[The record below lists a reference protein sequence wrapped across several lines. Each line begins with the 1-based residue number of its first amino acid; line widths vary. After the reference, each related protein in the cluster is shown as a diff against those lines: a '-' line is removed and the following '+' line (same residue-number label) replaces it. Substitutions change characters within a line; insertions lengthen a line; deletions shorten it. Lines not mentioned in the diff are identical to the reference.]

1 MAYDVLLVA
10 AIKDSDKATVIARRL
25 RALKFRVRFDASR
38 SELRGMQPWV
48 QKFEKDTTVCTV
60 SNRLNR
66 LESDPRLMAKRR
78 TRKLPYRPLAAQ

>member
-38 SELRGMQPWV
+38 AH
-48 QKFEKDTTVCTV
+48 TTPSSRDLGT
-60 SNRLNR
+60 
-66 LESDPRLMAKRR
+66 KK
-78 TRKLPYRPLAAQ
+78 KLPYK